1 MALIAKK
8 TGEDFPICPAGTHA
22 GRCVW
27 IIDLGTQK
35 TTFQGKDKLQHKV
48 LFGFEFPDELMDDGR
63 PFLVSARYTVSLS
76 EKANLRAMLETWRGA
91 KFTEEEAEGFD
102 LFRVINQPCMVT
114 VVHNESGDKV
124 YANIKGVAKP
134 PRGMTVPAQVNPTIK
149 FDLGE
154 FDQRVF
160 DSLPEWIQKIITQSR
175 EYQDM
180 GKPVH
185 ESENPAAGLD
195 DFDPN
200 EPAF

>member
-35 TTFQGKDKLQHKV
+35 TNFQGKEKLQHKA
-48 LFGFEFPDELMDDGR
+48 LFGFEFPDELMEDGR

-102 LFRVINQPCMVT
+102 LFRVLNQPCMVT
-114 VVHNESGDKV
+114 VVHSDGDKI
-124 YANIKGVAKP
+124 YANIKGVAKVP
-134 PRGMTVPAQVNPTIK
+134 KGMVVKPQVNPTIK

-154 FDQRVF
+154 FDQRAF
-160 DSLPEWIQKIITQSR
+160 DGLPEWIQKIIMQSK

-185 ESENPAAGLD
+185 DSENPAAGLD